1 MTASQIERRTT
12 YQVMPLQL
20 FGACL
25 TALGQMRAHIERQD
39 VARGTILATVGAGL
53 LAPVSELALALTP
66 IGDRQTLLVTTWRA
80 RKRGGDRL
88 ILTAFLDAVEALI
101 GRA

>member
-12 YQVMPLQL
+12 YQVLPLQL

-25 TALGQMRAHIERQD
+25 TALGQMRAQIERQD
-39 VARGTILATVGAGL
+39 VGRGTIVATVGAGL
-53 LAPVSELALALTP
+53 LAPVSELALVLTP
-66 IGDRQTLLVTTWRA
+66 IGERQTLLVTTWWA

-88 ILTAFLDAVEALI
+88 VLPAFLDAVEALV
-101 GRA
+101 ALA